1 MTNKTTTTTPCDPT
15 VAEQL
20 RQLVRDA
27 DAGYAN
33 RPEGMIWAQDEYC
46 YVYKDGDGYA
56 CFLGFALYNKIGDFT
71 AIANAE
77 DQVELVIKNYPV
89 LEGEYETIGLI
100 ENRNDRS
107 STRSFADARRKI
119 IRVLE
124 AATGCKLGL

>member
-1 MTNKTTTTTPCDPT
+1 MTDKTTATPCDPT

-20 RQLVRDA
+20 AQLVRDA
-27 DAGYAN
+27 DTGYAN
-33 RPEGMIWAQDEYC
+33 RPEGIFWHQDEYC
-46 YVYKDGDGYA
+46 YMFEDGDGYA
-56 CFLGFALYNKIGDFT
+56 CFLGFALYTKIGDFKT
-71 AIANAE
+71 IANE
-77 DQVELVIKNYPV
+77 DNPVELVIKNYPV